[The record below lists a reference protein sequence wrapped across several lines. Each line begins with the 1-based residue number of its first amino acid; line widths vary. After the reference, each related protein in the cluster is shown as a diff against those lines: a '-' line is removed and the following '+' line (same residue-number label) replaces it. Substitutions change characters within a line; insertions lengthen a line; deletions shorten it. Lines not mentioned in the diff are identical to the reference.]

1 MAEAKLKIKQKHD
14 TEVNWLKATTFVPL
28 DGELIIYDVDDTH
41 STPRFKVGDGIQ
53 VVGDLPFLAD
63 GINSQYLRNNYI
75 PIKEITSGS
84 FIVPQIGYNKEI
96 YWLNSDVNIVER
108 SLAQRYEN
116 GRLRVGDPV
125 EDQDAMPKKYAES
138 NFIPLKQFTSGP
150 FQIPQIGYNKEL
162 NWIDCNVSIS
172 AQSIVQRDGNGI
184 IYINPPDTV
193 PENINE
199 YAAVNV
205 QYANKT
211 YVKAINVTENTYVYA
226 ASSEGP
232 NGRLRVSP
240 TVEGGIV
247 VQTTADA
254 TVRTND
260 PKNVYDAVNLQ
271 YLNKNAALLAANN
284 TFMGINI
291 FHKEETATSG
301 DKTISE
307 AKIDPGP
314 TAPLILLETKTVAS
328 DGLTIT
334 GNATI
339 RPDSIVLSDN
349 GSGYTTSITHD
360 GFTADNSGIYTK
372 YYTGSIVH
380 NTASSGTKQTL
391 NFPDK
396 SGTIALLSDIPSSSG
411 DVTLA
416 GNNTFTGTN
425 KFTSNT
431 LEVND
436 GKSLSDGGKAAIFS
450 ASSMKL
456 YDGTAGRNY
465 TINFPAYSSVL
476 SGNATLVTNVDILNW
491 GYIKSSD
498 NITFTGSNI
507 FKKSV
512 DFTYGI
518 ISISNVSSSSSPNTD
533 GIYFTDTSNNTL
545 CWYQGNKW
553 TTDTGKVIKL
563 PTSAGTL
570 ALTSDIK
577 IKSASLDGTTLT
589 LTI

>member
-1 MAEAKLKIKQKHD
+1 MANIYKSNYTGAQIDAAIGKVATNEQEITNIK
-14 TEVNWLKATTFVPL
+14 T
-28 DGELIIYDVDDTH
+28 G
-41 STPRFKVGDGIQ
+41 
-53 VVGDLPFLAD
+53 
-63 GINSQYLRNNYI
+63 YI

-125 EDQDAMPKKYAES
+125 EDQDAVPKKYAED
-138 NFIPLKQFTSGP
+138 NF
-150 FQIPQIGYNKEL
+150 
-162 NWIDCNVSIS
+162 
-172 AQSIVQRDGNGI
+172 
-184 IYINPPDTV
+184 
-193 PENINE
+193 
-199 YAAVNV
+199 
-205 QYANKT
+205 
-211 YVKAINVTENTYVYA
+211 VKAINVTENTYVYA

-291 FHKEETATSG
+291 FHKEEIATSG

-314 TAPLILLETKTVAS
+314 ISPLILLETKTVAS

-334 GNATI
+334 ENATI
-339 RPDSIVLSDN
+339 RPDSIVLSN
-349 GSGYTTSITHD
+349 SSSGYTISITHD
-360 GFTADNSGIYTK
+360 GFTADSSGIYTK
-372 YYTGSIVH
+372 YYTGHIVY

-396 SGTIALLSDIPSSSG
+396 SGTIALLSDITG

-416 GNNTFTGTN
+416 GNNIFTGTN

-436 GKSLSDGGKAAIFS
+436 GKSLSEDGKAAIFS

-456 YDGTAGRNY
+456 YDGTVGRNY

-476 SGNATLVTNVDILNW
+476 SGSATLVTNVDLANK
-491 GYIKSSD
+491 GYIRPSD
-498 NITFTGSNI
+498 NNIFTGSNAFNQNLSI
-507 FKKSV
+507 YGLTTSGMATNGLQFQTTQGS
-512 DFTYGI
+512 TYCFYLGNRWI
-518 ISISNVSSSSSPNTD
+518 
-533 GIYFTDTSNNTL
+533 TS
-545 CWYQGNKW
+545 
-553 TTDTGKVIKL
+553 TGKLINL
-563 PTSAGTL
+563 PTAAGTL

>member
-1 MAEAKLKIKQKHD
+1 MANVYKSNYTGAQIDEAIGK
-14 TEVNWLKATTFVPL
+14 VATN
-28 DGELIIYDVDDTH
+28 E
-41 STPRFKVGDGIQ
+41 
-53 VVGDLPFLAD
+53 
-63 GINSQYLRNNYI
+63 
-75 PIKEITSGS
+75 KEITN
-84 FIVPQIGYNKEI
+84 IKTGY
-96 YWLNSDVNIVER
+96 
-108 SLAQRYEN
+108 
-116 GRLRVGDPV
+116 
-125 EDQDAMPKKYAES
+125 
-138 NFIPLKQFTSGP
+138 IPLKQFTSGP
-150 FQIPQIGYNKEL
+150 FQIPQVGYNKEL

-172 AQSIVQRDGNGI
+172 AQAIVQRDGNGI

-199 YAAVNV
+199 YAGVNV
-205 QYANKT
+205 GYANKT

-226 ASSEGP
+226 ASREGP

-260 PKNVYDAVNLQ
+260 PKNDYDAVNLQ
-271 YLNKNAALLAANN
+271 YFNAKAALLAADN
-284 TFMGINI
+284 TFTGINI

-314 TAPLILLETKTVAS
+314 TSPLISLETKTVAS
-328 DGLTIT
+328 NGLTIT
-334 GNATI
+334 EDVQICKN
-339 RPDSIVLSDN
+339 SIVLNNN
-349 GSGYTTSITHD
+349 GTGYNTSITHD
-360 GFTADNSGIYTK
+360 GFTADHSGVYTK

-380 NTASSGTKQTL
+380 NTASSGTIQTL

-411 DVTLA
+411 DITAA
-416 GNNTFTGTN
+416 GNNIFTGTN

-436 GKSLSDGGKAAIFS
+436 GKSLSEDGKAVIIS
-450 ASSMKL
+450 ASSMRL
-456 YDGTAGRNY
+456 YDGSAGRNY
-465 TINFPAYSSVL
+465 IINFPAYGSTL
-476 SGNATLVTNVDILNW
+476 SGSATLVTNVDLAKN
-491 GYIKSSD
+491 GYIKPSD
-498 NITFTGSNI
+498 NNIFTGSNAFNQHLSI
-507 FKKSV
+507 YGLTTSGIATNGLQFQSTQGS
-512 DFTYGI
+512 TYCF
-518 ISISNVSSSSSPNTD
+518 
-533 GIYFTDTSNNTL
+533 YL
-545 CWYQGNKW
+545 GNRW
-553 TTDTGKVIKL
+553 ITDTGKLIKL
-563 PTSAGTL
+563 PTAAGTL